1 MSKNRNR
8 AKLKK
13 AMNNHQYRIIWINY
27 EYPLYWD
34 EGIRYHN
41 TRTKNTVRGSKKH
54 RCWKRKEVMHYQYRM
69 YRTWK
74 YNRMTRWK
82 Q

>member
-8 AKLKK
+8 ARLEL
-13 AMNNHQYRIIWINY
+13 AINNHQYRIIWLKY
-27 EYPLYWD
+27 EYPRYWD

-54 RCWKRKEVMHYQYRM
+54 RCSKRKEVMHYQYRM

-74 YNRMTRWK
+74 HNRDIS
-82 Q
+82 